1 MFNICS
7 IFHNLRLGATQSSTP
22 KGEKLA
28 KLSWFAKILHFPY
41 FLILILTPFCLGNVT
56 MILQLV
62 AIYFLFA
69 RQLNY
74 YFGLDLDTLAA
85 SRIYLHFHAFTN
97 RHIFQILR
105 TFQILWMT
113 NLMGNYHSMY
123 KIIQK
128 SKRLDYT
135 ITQYFFKFFHSV
147 LFLT

>member
-1 MFNICS
+1 M
-7 IFHNLRLGATQSSTP
+7 QSSTP

-28 KLSWFAKILHFPY
+28 KLNRFDKILLVSY
-41 FLILILTPFCLGNVT
+41 FFIFFLTLILTPFCLGNIT

-97 RHIFQILR
+97 RRIFQILR
-105 TFQILWMT
+105 TFQILRMT

-135 ITQYFFKFFHSV
+135 ITQYF
-147 LFLT
+147 L